1 MLRKIT
7 ENVEKHSNTSMV
19 EQQRGK
25 GGDKHFR
32 TEIGNSTLFYIQVKD
47 CEKTPDILQLHY
59 NNNYWQQRT
68 TQNATF
74 YLYSAFYDKRQEKT

>member
-1 MLRKIT
+1 MKAEIRATLCGLKTAAGHGHGYVLRKIT

-32 TEIGNSTLFYIQVKD
+32 TEIGNHILFYIV
-47 CEKTPDILQLHY
+47 
-59 NNNYWQQRT
+59 
-68 TQNATF
+68 
-74 YLYSAFYDKRQEKT
+74 